1 VVLLELV
8 CYDRCRNRARE
19 DSGWG
24 ILAKLLNGLENYQ
37 VVLIPLATKKEIG
50 CSAKGC
56 VEILQVASPDDTY
69 TEIAL
74 EKPDGKSIEREYTCP
89 QGHTTKVYW
98 YYRTEFIGL
107 H

>member
-1 VVLLELV
+1 MNLPKELGSFVV
-8 CYDRCRNRARE
+8 
-19 DSGWG
+19 
-24 ILAKLLNGLENYQ
+24 LAKLLNGLENYQ

-74 EKPDGKSIEREYTCP
+74 EKPDGKSMEREYTCP